1 MKKMIAVLAA
11 VAALALAVAAP
22 NANAGACRT
31 VKCFNKQVSRLQ
43 AEVVEL
49 QTGML
54 KVANALNC
62 VQPVAVSRYPGY
74 DYNGYAAAT
83 TALDFTESG
92 DQVSTWVLGI
102 PPGSCG
108 SPTTRSVAQSA
119 SKSSGTGARDA
130 SPFGPFQALPDATSQ
145 KDRSTLGGGR

>member
-49 QTGML
+49 QTGVLQIANTL
-54 KVANALNC
+54 KC

-92 DQVSTWVLGI
+92 DQVSTWMLGI

-108 SPTTRSVAQSA
+108 SPATRSAARRA
-119 SKSSGTGARDA
+119 SKS
-130 SPFGPFQALPDATSQ
+130 SPFGPFQALPDATLQ